1 MIAAGASLDACG
13 GESSREARAGGDTLL
28 DPSADPDGGVR
39 NGALGVD
46 PDTETTFLLQARVGA
61 GGSVE
66 RALVAVRPDD
76 GGVQVLE
83 RPQGSALTRLLF
95 LRDGVLVVRAEESGS
110 SLRLYDPRTLALRLS
125 QRAPRAYRRARV
137 SPSRR
142 FVIADDSGYS
152 SAGFALIEHDSLRS
166 IQVQSR
172 SYWMEASWH
181 HTSDRLVAA
190 VAQSSENSATM
201 RFVVYDVAQVQREG
215 YPDQEPLWRSPILD
229 VSVPGV
235 VPHYLGT
242 REITVSPDDRFAV
255 IPVSEFG
262 WELGSG
268 RTAQLLV
275 LDLQSGSVA
284 RIDDA
289 FGPVGITPDGS
300 TLVAH
305 RGRDDMPGQSELV
318 LIDRATLTRIV
329 VPLPFAGD
337 PIYHTTRR
345 GSRVLISSQSY
356 PVGFYLYD
364 LAMQR
369 LTFVPGVWA
378 SLGDFVVREQAD
390 EVYALDRGLLRLSL
404 SAARSERV
412 NLGWTPAHLNYLPQ
426 RDLLVLD
433 APATNSLRF
442 WSPTL
447 RETVRD
453 VPLPPLP

>member
-1 MIAAGASLDACG
+1 VS
-13 GESSREARAGGDTLL
+13 
-28 DPSADPDGGVR
+28 

-46 PDTETTFLLQARVGA
+46 PDTETTFLLQARGGA
-61 GGSVE
+61 GGYVE

-83 RPQGSALTRLLF
+83 RPQGSAATRLLF
-95 LRDGVLVVRAEESGS
+95 LRDGVLVIRAEDSGS

-125 QRAPRAYRRARV
+125 LRAPMAYRRVQV

-142 FVIADDSGYS
+142 FVLADDSVFS
-152 SAGFALIEHDSLRS
+152 RAGFALIEHDSLRS
-166 IQVQSR
+166 VQVHSR
-172 SYWMEASWH
+172 GYWMEASWH
-181 HTSDRLVAA
+181 HTTDRLVAA
-190 VAQSSENSATM
+190 VAQSSENNATM
-201 RFVVYDVAQVQREG
+201 RFVVYDVAQVRREG
-215 YPDQEPLWRSPILD
+215 YPVQDPVWRSPILD
-229 VSVPGV
+229 VSVPGI
-235 VPHYLGT
+235 VPHFLGT
-242 REITVSPDDRFAV
+242 RVITVSPDDRFAV
-255 IPVSEFG
+255 IPVSEYG

-268 RTAQLLV
+268 RTAQLLM
-275 LDLQSGSVA
+275 LDLQNGSVA

-300 TLVAH
+300 TIVAH
-305 RGRDDMPGQSELV
+305 RGRDDMPNQSELV
-318 LIDRATLTRIV
+318 LIDRATLTRTV
-329 VPLPFAGD
+329 VPLPFNGD

-345 GSRVLISSQSY
+345 GNRVLISSLYS

-369 LTFVPGVWA
+369 LTFLPGVWA
-378 SLGDFVVREQAD
+378 SLRDFVVREQAD

-412 NLGWTPAHLNYLPQ
+412 NLRWTPAHLNYLPQ
-426 RDLLVLD
+426 HDLLVLD

-447 RETVRD
+447 RETVLD
-453 VPLPPLP
+453 VSLPPLP